1 MDESIIGSFYNG
13 RCGYPFYVKVP
24 EKAKKPWFSLFCSGT
39 GFSALLRFDKP
50 SYWVSPGYFQ
60 ISQEVTPTMVKSLT
74 LFFKTKTGLDNT
86 TYWDKL
92 ISYWNQHFPD
102 YPVDSN
108 LEIPDYTK
116 LVYDKDWLQ
125 RNFDH
130 IRNYRNDFYK
140 KYEESLP
147 KYDIACINVQ
157 GGGQEAYSSL
167 SQFSAK
173 GYEIVA
179 AAQGADNCHML
190 VFMQRPAADFNPADA
205 EDEIEDI

>member
-1 MDESIIGSFYNG
+1 MEENLIGSFYHKKLV
-13 RCGYPFYVKVP
+13 FYVKVP
-24 EKAKKPWFSLFCSGT
+24 EKAKKPWFSVFCSNPA
-39 GFSALLRFDKP
+39 FSALLRFDKP
-50 SYWVSPGYFQ
+50 SYWVTSGYCR
-60 ISQEVTPTMVKSLT
+60 ISDKLDPSLIND
-74 LFFKTKTGLDNT
+74 LMFFFRAKTGSGNT

-92 ISYWNQHFPD
+92 ISYWNQHFPN

-116 LVYDKDWLQ
+116 LVYDKDWLL
-125 RNFDH
+125 RNFDLAK
-130 IRNYRNDFYK
+130 NYRNDFYK

-167 SQFSAK
+167 SPFSAK
-173 GYEIVA
+173 GYAIVA

-190 VFMQRPAADFNPADA
+190 VFMQRPAADFDPADVDSQI
-205 EDEIEDI
+205 EEI